1 MKILVLNG
9 SPKTKSD
16 TMRMTKS
23 FLGGLS
29 ANTECEITIIDV
41 IKKNIKPCTG
51 CFMCWKNGDGKCVQK
66 DDQNEI
72 LIKILESDVIL
83 WSFPLYCYS
92 MPSHLKAVVDRLI
105 PLCRLTMR
113 EENGRIS
120 HELLF
125 DLSRKKY
132 IVFSGSG
139 FPNWEGNFE
148 GLRLQMINNFGNP
161 IMVFVPETPLLNI
174 PEAAPVAQ
182 MLLEKFRLAGEE
194 YARTNTLLPET
205 IRALEMPMIPKEMY
219 LSQTNASM

>member
-9 SPKTKSD
+9 SPKIKSD
-16 TMRMTKS
+16 TMRMTNS

-29 ANTECEITIIDV
+29 AKTKCEITIIDV

-72 LIKILESDVIL
+72 LSKILESDIIL

-105 PLCRLTMR
+105 PLSRLNMR

-161 IMVFVPETPLLNI
+161 LMVFVPETPLLNI

-205 IRALEMPMIPKEMY
+205 IRALEMPMIPKETY

>member
-9 SPKTKSD
+9 SPKIKSD
-16 TMRMTKS
+16 TMRMTNS

-29 ANTECEITIIDV
+29 ANMECEITIIDV

-72 LIKILESDVIL
+72 LGKILESDVIL

-105 PLCRLTMR
+105 PLSRLNMR

-161 IMVFVPETPLLNI
+161 LMVFVPETPLLNI

-205 IRALEMPMIPKEMY
+205 VRALETPMIPKETY

>member
-9 SPKTKSD
+9 SPKAKSD
-16 TMRMTKS
+16 TMRMTNH
-23 FLGGLS
+23 FLEGLL
-29 ANTECEITIIDV
+29 AKKECSVTIVDV
-41 IKKNIKPCTG
+41 IMKNIAPCTG
-51 CFMCWKNGDGKCVQK
+51 CFGCWKTGDGKCVQK

-72 LIKILESDVIL
+72 LRLILDSDVIL

-120 HELLF
+120 HEMLF
-125 DLSRKKY
+125 DLSKKKH

-139 FPNWEGNFE
+139 FPDWEGNFE
-148 GLRLQMINNFGNP
+148 GLRIQMINNFGHP
-161 IMVFVPETPLLNI
+161 LMVFVPETPLLNI

-182 MLLEKFRLAGEE
+182 DLLQKFRLAGEE
-194 YARTNTLLPET
+194 YALTGTLSSKT
-205 IRALEMPMIPKEMY
+205 VCALQTPMIPKEMY
-219 LSQTNASM
+219 LSQANQSM

>member
-9 SPKTKSD
+9 SPKIKSD

-23 FLGGLS
+23 FLDGLS
-29 ANTECEITIIDV
+29 ANMECEITIIDV

-72 LIKILESDVIL
+72 LIKILESDIIL

-161 IMVFVPETPLLNI
+161 LMVFVPETPLLNI

-205 IRALEMPMIPKEMY
+205 IRALETPMIPKETY

>member
-9 SPKTKSD
+9 SPKIKSD

-23 FLGGLS
+23 FLDGLS
-29 ANTECEITIIDV
+29 AKTECEITIIDV

-72 LIKILESDVIL
+72 LSKILESDVIL

-92 MPSHLKAVVDRLI
+92 MPSHLKVVVDRLI

-182 MLLEKFRLAGEE
+182 MLLEKFRSAGEE
-194 YARTNTLLPET
+194 FARTDSLLPET
-205 IRALEMPMIPKEMY
+205 IRALETPMIPKETY
-219 LSQTNASM
+219 LARTNASM

>member
-9 SPKTKSD
+9 SPKIKSD

-23 FLGGLS
+23 FLDGFS
-29 ANTECEITIIDV
+29 ENTECEITIIDV

-72 LIKILESDVIL
+72 LSKILESDVIL

-194 YARTNTLLPET
+194 FARTDTLLPET
-205 IRALEMPMIPKEMY
+205 IRALETPMIPKETY
-219 LSQTNASM
+219 LARTNASM

>member
-9 SPKTKSD
+9 SPKIKSD

-23 FLGGLS
+23 FLDGFS
-29 ANTECEITIIDV
+29 ENTECEITIIDV
-41 IKKNIKPCTG
+41 IKKNIKPCTV

-72 LIKILESDVIL
+72 LSKILESDVIL

-182 MLLEKFRLAGEE
+182 MLLEKFRSAGEE
-194 YARTNTLLPET
+194 FARTDTLLPET
-205 IRALEMPMIPKEMY
+205 IRALETPMIPKETY
-219 LSQTNASM
+219 LARTNASM

>member
-9 SPKTKSD
+9 SPKIKSD

-205 IRALEMPMIPKEMY
+205 IRALETPMIPKETY

>member
-9 SPKTKSD
+9 SPKIKSD

-23 FLGGLS
+23 FLDGFS
-29 ANTECEITIIDV
+29 ENTECEITIIDV

-72 LIKILESDVIL
+72 LSKILESDVIL

-105 PLCRLTMR
+105 PLCRLTIR

-194 YARTNTLLPET
+194 FARTDTLLPET
-205 IRALEMPMIPKEMY
+205 ICALETPMIPKETY
-219 LSQTNASM
+219 LARTNASM

>member
-9 SPKTKSD
+9 SPKIKSD

-23 FLGGLS
+23 FLDGLS
-29 ANTECEITIIDV
+29 ENAECEITIIDV

-72 LIKILESDVIL
+72 LSKILESDVIL

-120 HELLF
+120 HELLL

-182 MLLEKFRLAGEE
+182 MLLEKFRSAGEE
-194 YARTNTLLPET
+194 FARTDTLLPET
-205 IRALEMPMIPKEMY
+205 IRALETPMIPKETY
-219 LSQTNASM
+219 LARTNASM

>member
-9 SPKTKSD
+9 SPKIQSD

-23 FLGGLS
+23 FLDGLS
-29 ANTECEITIIDV
+29 ENTECEITIIDV

-72 LIKILESDVIL
+72 LSKILESDVIL

-113 EENGRIS
+113 EENGCIS

-182 MLLEKFRLAGEE
+182 MLLEKFRSAGEE
-194 YARTNTLLPET
+194 FARTDTLLPET
-205 IRALEMPMIPKEMY
+205 IRALETPMIPKEAY
-219 LSQTNASM
+219 LARTNASM